1 MIRLIWDARRIK
13 LIIMFILCLIGFSIV
28 LYVTILSHNPWGD
41 IAPLIK
47 LYVISVYALII
58 LFWLPI
64 ICNEPYI

>member
-1 MIRLIWDARRIK
+1 MIRLILDARRIN
-13 LIIMFILCLIGFSIV
+13 LIIMFILCLIGYSIV

-47 LYVISVYALII
+47 LYIISAYTLII

-64 ICNEPYI
+64 IRKEPYI